1 MRPTP
6 DLWITRIDEATRAA
20 ARARDRE
27 TIEIEYLSAA
37 RGRRRLVGDELLA
50 DDFVDSA
57 RGTRQGVCRT
67 PAVRS
72 GNARNV
78 SSHQSRARCFD
89 MVAEDDL
96 VATYKT
102 FTGTHAGTFWE
113 SRRRASRQHRIESRN
128 VLLPSNLAPAG
139 GSRAVTDSAGAQS
152 RPDCHPA
159 SGPLERVAC
168 HGGDGV

>member
-6 DLWITRIDEATRAA
+6 DFWITRIDEADARGS
-20 ARARDRE
+20 RARDRE
-27 TIEIEYLSAA
+27 TIEIEYPSAA

-57 RGTRQGVCRT
+57 RGTRQGLCRT
-67 PAVRS
+67 SAVRS

-78 SSHQSRARCFD
+78 SSRQSSARCFD

-102 FTGTHAGTFWE
+102 FTGTHAGTFMGIPATG
-113 SRRRASRQHRIESRN
+113 RRASFDAFDLMRLRDGKVVDHWVVFDGAGLMRQLG
-128 VLLPSNLAPAG
+128 VLPP
-139 GSRAVTDSAGAQS
+139 T
-152 RPDCHPA
+152 RPE
-159 SGPLERVAC
+159 G
-168 HGGDGV
+168 